1 MSIKLLCTIIYMLI
15 GIICFVMAYKCI
27 FAKEFLPFHQEAA
40 GISWKEID
48 NTIQK
53 VIITILRISG
63 LGFLILFLLLTSF
76 PIVNFFKNDP
86 FIKLMVPVISIVFCT
101 GLFIFNFL
109 LYKDTNAKTPWRGS
123 LMILVVLVI
132 CLIFSFF

>member
-1 MSIKLLCTIIYMLI
+1 MLI

-76 PIVNFFKNDP
+76 PIVNFLK
-86 FIKLMVPVISIVFCT
+86 
-101 GLFIFNFL
+101 
-109 LYKDTNAKTPWRGS
+109 
-123 LMILVVLVI
+123 MIPL
-132 CLIFSFF
+132 